1 MPAASGQHFLS
12 CSSAPRQGLPVP
24 GNVCDV
30 SEPSVAVCNHIDKVS
45 TDRSARERCSEQFK
59 FAGFQRQLWDK
70 RAVNLSREPN
80 FSMRG
85 EEAFAFPLEKQ
96 QKQYIS
102 ATHTD
107 QDAGRIHL

>member
-1 MPAASGQHFLS
+1 M
-12 CSSAPRQGLPVP
+12 P
-24 GNVCDV
+24 GNICHV
-30 SEPSVAVCNHIDKVS
+30 SEPSVVVRHHIDKVS
-45 TDRSARERCSEQFK
+45 TDRSARERRSEQFK

-70 RAVNLSREPN
+70 RAVNLSRQPN

-85 EEAFAFPLEKQ
+85 EEALAFPLEKQ

-102 ATHTD
+102 ANHTD